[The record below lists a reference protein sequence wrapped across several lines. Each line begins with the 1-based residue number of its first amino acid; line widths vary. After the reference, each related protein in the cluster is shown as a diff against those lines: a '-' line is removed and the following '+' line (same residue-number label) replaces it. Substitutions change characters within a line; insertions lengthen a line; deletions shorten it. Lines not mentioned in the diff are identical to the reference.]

1 MDRGGRL
8 CPAPPG
14 YPCSTQGG
22 VGARARLILRGG
34 VVLWREL
41 LLVLAAVL
49 AHVRPL
55 PDDPLAR
62 AVGVLGRRIDDD
74 VLLVTA
80 RQRPQVVVALVAE
93 RLVGAAVGVDP
104 VVARPAVLDV
114 VARAAGHAVVGGAA
128 VGAVVARHAMD
139 TVHAV
144 AAGQGVV
151 AAAAEDAVVAVAAV
165 SGIVVPATV
174 QAVVAV

>member
-49 AHVRPL
+49 ARVRPL

-62 AVGVLGRRIDDD
+62 AVGVPGRRIDDD
-74 VLLVTA
+74 VLLV
-80 RQRPQVVVALVAE
+80 QE
-93 RLVGAAVGVDP
+93 R
-104 VVARPAVLDV
+104 
-114 VARAAGHAVVGGAA
+114 H
-128 VGAVVARHAMD
+128 
-139 TVHAV
+139 
-144 AAGQGVV
+144 
-151 AAAAEDAVVAVAAV
+151 VVAVAAV
-165 SGIVVPATV
+165 DLVGLAVAQVER
-174 QAVVAV
+174 VVAGSAVQRVDGRIAVPV